1 MNQSFKMPVYIN
13 QDVANFQ
20 NTSTVSEKP
29 QSKKNNQISW
39 CIEGIDYM
47 ELDKYFQNHEEFT
60 FDDVFMNQFLN

>member
-13 QDVANFQ
+13 QDVTNFH
-20 NTSTVSEKP
+20 NTSISKENT
-29 QSKKNNQISW
+29 QIKKNNQISW
-39 CIEGIDYM
+39 CIEGVDYM